1 MYGSGI
7 GSYAQSGYLLDA
19 SYIKL
24 KQVIL
29 GYTFPKALIGKV
41 GLEKL
46 RLNIAAYNLFTLSD
60 VPKYYDSDY
69 LSLFIISLAASR
81 LISKNLLAVE
91 PKFNSV

>member
-1 MYGSGI
+1 MYGSGT
-7 GSYAQSGYLLDA
+7 GSYAQTGYLLDA

-69 LSLFIISLAASR
+69 LSDAYP
-81 LISKNLLAVE
+81 
-91 PKFNSV
+91 PKRTFSVGIQVGF